1 MKIKQRIAAVAAL
14 GALSVLSVSA
24 FAAPAKFDVYSGG
37 QRVTDQRDAYTDG
50 A

>member
-14 GALSVLSVSA
+14 GALSGLSVSA
-24 FAAPAKFDVYSGG
+24 FAAPAKFDVS
-37 QRVTDQRDAYTDG
+37 VEAS